1 MTAIGSVASLAG
13 LWDSDADPATGQQ
26 FSMRCLSPIVRTWLK
41 AGALVALVLLFAS
54 AAEAARGP
62 RRARE
67 RPTCDPATT
76 KLRHL
81 PRVPKT
87 YGGPVAKLSER
98 VLAGLVD
105 PMTRMERVVLSDDQ
119 DDDEAIQ
126 NDAPAAHTDADE
138 RAMPVLTPIGLFIGP
153 LDTRLST
160 RDCLPKSP
168 RGPPLP
174 A

>member
-1 MTAIGSVASLAG
+1 M
-13 LWDSDADPATGQQ
+13 
-26 FSMRCLSPIVRTWLK
+26 K
-41 AGALVALVLLFAS
+41 AGALVALALLCAS
-54 AAEAARGP
+54 TAEAARGP

-67 RPTCDPATT
+67 RVTCDPATT
-76 KLRHL
+76 KLHQL

-87 YGGPVAKLSER
+87 YGGPVAKRSDR
-98 VLAGLVD
+98 ALAGLID
-105 PMTRMERVVLSDDQ
+105 PMTRMERVVVSDDQ

-126 NDAPAAHTDADE
+126 NDAPAAHTDTDE
-138 RAMPVLTPIGLFIGP
+138 RAIPVLTPIGLFIGA

-160 RDCLPKSP
+160 RDGSPKSP

>member
-1 MTAIGSVASLAG
+1 M
-13 LWDSDADPATGQQ
+13 
-26 FSMRCLSPIVRTWLK
+26 K
-41 AGALVALVLLFAS
+41 AGALIVVALFCAS
-54 AAEAARGP
+54 TAEAARGP

-67 RPTCDPATT
+67 RLTRDPATT
-76 KLRHL
+76 KLSHL

-87 YGGPVAKLSER
+87 YGGPVAKLSDR

-105 PMTRMERVVLSDDQ
+105 PMTRMDRVVLSDDQ

-138 RAMPVLTPIGLFIGP
+138 HAIPVLTPIGLFIGA

-160 RDCLPKSP
+160 RDCSPKSP

>member
-1 MTAIGSVASLAG
+1 M
-13 LWDSDADPATGQQ
+13 
-26 FSMRCLSPIVRTWLK
+26 
-41 AGALVALVLLFAS
+41 
-54 AAEAARGP
+54 
-62 RRARE
+62 
-67 RPTCDPATT
+67 
-76 KLRHL
+76 
-81 PRVPKT
+81 PKT
-87 YGGPVAKLSER
+87 YGGPVAKLSDR

-105 PMTRMERVVLSDDQ
+105 PMTRMDRVVLSDDQ

-138 RAMPVLTPIGLFIGP
+138 HAIPVLTPIGLFIGA

-160 RDCLPKSP
+160 RDCSPKSP